1 MIFIVL
7 ATATDLF
14 RFFGSPP
21 PFRHAT
27 SSQVCSFLFFSDDMN
42 TQVDGKKS
50 KTLAFLEDVAR
61 RLLFLCWRRTR
72 TFRASFTQGVPSC
85 RAGPRTLS
93 FSFGLTSS
101 LQVVFH
107 STLFTSRAL
116 TFQILLYA
124 IYSSQLSFVLRLA
137 FDCTSA
143 RGRLFK
149 LSFLRRETFLTSGP
163 FEVPDHRL
171 LHSDLVLRITLLNS
185 ILNMY
190 RGSNDFSCS
199 DS

>member
-1 MIFIVL
+1 
-7 ATATDLF
+7 
-14 RFFGSPP
+14 
-21 PFRHAT
+21 
-27 SSQVCSFLFFSDDMN
+27 MN
-42 TQVDGKKS
+42 TQVDGKKL
-50 KTLAFLEDVAR
+50 KTLALLEGVAR

-72 TFRASFTQGVPSC
+72 TFTQGVPSC
-85 RAGPRTLS
+85 RTGPRTFP
-93 FSFGLTSS
+93 FSFGLTSF

-116 TFQILLYA
+116 SFQILLYA
-124 IYSSQLSFVLRLA
+124 IHSSLLSFALRHA
-137 FDCTSA
+137 FGCTSA
-143 RGRLFK
+143 RSK
-149 LSFLRRETFLTSGP
+149 LSKLSLLRRETFLTSGP

-171 LHSDLVLRITLLNS
+171 LHSGEVLRITLLNS